1 MPTTKYKI
9 SETVL
14 RRLSGGNIKLATKVT
29 IPEIA
34 IAVEQLANKAL
45 KMEYLQTDLPLGNII
60 PNGAS
65 IATYE
70 DVLVTQ
76 YKNVSQSILP
86 AMPIKLPHGIGLW
99 QIFRSDDVNNQF
111 IPVDNAAEFLIIGQ
125 PVLSDLSGCVAFTQY
140 GDRVQYTRDLTTPNV
155 TTTVTVRL
163 IVLDISQ
170 YSDWDLLPIP
180 PDMEADIVNQAY
192 AMFANE
198 PVANKLDDPGRAQ
211 QIGIPV
217 TKQTQD

>member
-1 MPTTKYKI
+1 MATTKYKI

-45 KMEYLQTDLPLGNII
+45 KMEYLQTNLPTGNVI

-70 DVLVTQ
+70 NVLVTQ
-76 YKNVSQSILP
+76 YKNVSQSTLP
-86 AMPIKLPHGIGLW
+86 AMPIKLPRGIGVW
-99 QIFRSDDVNNQF
+99 QIFRPDDVNNQF
-111 IPVDNAAEFLIIGQ
+111 IIIDNTAEFLIIGQ
-125 PVLSDLSGCVAFTQY
+125 PVLSELSGCIAATQY
-140 GDRVQYTRDLTTPNV
+140 GDKVQYTRDLTTPNV
-155 TTTVTVRL
+155 DTFVTIRL

-170 YSDWDLLPIP
+170 YGDWDILPIP

-192 AMFANE
+192 NMFVAE

-211 QIGIPV
+211 QAGIPV